1 MSQVHRDR
9 LVVLERKREVGHLER
24 VNARLGRAVNAEQS
38 EP

>member
-9 LVVLERKREVGHLER
+9 LVVPRIGHLER
-24 VNARLGRAVNAEQS
+24 INARLGRAVNAELS